1 MTIRRATPSLPAM
14 YAISRSRR
22 WSQPVMNG
30 SASSTSNSASATSV
44 DLHDRAAG
52 GQVLLLDCVAH
63 DVLHL
68 VIVEKIGIREL
79 RQRASEWV
87 AKAKGGKVIL
97 ITDRGQ
103 PVARL
108 MPLTPN
114 ENARNK
120 LIDDGQLIPA
130 AAPRARFSTD
140 DLVSGP
146 PLTPILDELRS
157 ER

>member
-1 MTIRRATPSLPAM
+1 
-14 YAISRSRR
+14 
-22 WSQPVMNG
+22 
-30 SASSTSNSASATSV
+30 
-44 DLHDRAAG
+44 
-52 GQVLLLDCVAH
+52 
-63 DVLHL
+63 VLHWL
-68 VIVEKIGIREL
+68 IVEKIGIREL
-79 RQRASEWV
+79 RQHASDWV
-87 AKAKGGKVIL
+87 AKAKAGQVIL

-108 MPLTPN
+108 VPLTRN

-120 LIDDGQLIPA
+120 LIDGGQLIPA

-140 DLVSGP
+140 DLLSGP

>member
-1 MTIRRATPSLPAM
+1 M
-14 YAISRSRR
+14 
-22 WSQPVMNG
+22 
-30 SASSTSNSASATSV
+30 
-44 DLHDRAAG
+44 
-52 GQVLLLDCVAH
+52 
-63 DVLHL
+63 
-68 VIVEKIGIREL
+68 EKIGIREL

-87 AKAKGGKVIL
+87 AKAKAGKVIL

-108 MPLTPN
+108 VPLTRN
-114 ENARNK
+114 ENERNK

-130 AAPRARFSTD
+130 TAPRAHLSTD
-140 DLVSGP
+140 DLVSGR

>member
-1 MTIRRATPSLPAM
+1 MLQ
-14 YAISRSRR
+14 
-22 WSQPVMNG
+22 W
-30 SASSTSNSASATSV
+30 
-44 DLHDRAAG
+44 L
-52 GQVLLLDCVAH
+52 
-63 DVLHL
+63 
-68 VIVEKIGIREL
+68 IVEKIGIREL
-79 RQRASEWV
+79 RQHASEWV
-87 AKAKGGKVIL
+87 AKAKAGKVIL

-108 MPLTPN
+108 VPLTRN

-120 LIDDGQLIPA
+120 LIDNGQLIPA
-130 AAPRARFSTD
+130 AAPRVHFSTD